1 MDENTL
7 FLTEQLQIP
16 TSELRYRFSRSGGPG
31 GQHVNRSETRV
42 ELLWDMR
49 NSPSLNDAQRQRLL
63 DKLRN
68 RIGDEGE
75 LHLVSGETRSQD
87 RNRKAVT
94 ERFVALLQEAL
105 RPRRKRKKSTV
116 SKAAKEKRREE
127 KRRQSEKK
135 RLRQPV
141 KDLD

>member
-7 FLTEQLQIP
+7 FITEQLKIP
-16 TSELRYRFSRSGGPG
+16 TSEIRYRYSRSSGPG

-42 ELLWDMR
+42 ELLWDVR
-49 NSPSLNDAQRQRLL
+49 RSPSLSETQRQRLL
-63 DKLRN
+63 DDLRN
-68 RIGDEGE
+68 RIDDDGV

-94 ERFVALLQEAL
+94 ERFVRLLQQAL
-105 RPRRKRKKSTV
+105 SPRQIRKKSTV
-116 SKAAKEKRREE
+116 SKAKKAKRREE

-135 RLRQPV
+135 RLRQQV
-141 KDLD
+141 GELD

>member
-7 FLTEQLQIP
+7 FITDQLQIP
-16 TSELRYRFSRSGGPG
+16 ASELRYRFSRSGGPG

-42 ELLWDMR
+42 ELLWDVG
-49 NSPSLNDAQRQRLL
+49 NSPSLSAAQRQRLL
-63 DKLRN
+63 DELRN
-68 RIGDEGE
+68 RIDDEGE
-75 LHLVSGETRSQD
+75 LHLVSGETRSQE

-105 RPRRKRKKSTV
+105 RPRRKRKKTKL
-116 SKAAKEKRREE
+116 SKAAKKRRREE